1 MKKCTLPL
9 TAAGQVDMI
18 ITEMGVIEVT
28 PQGLV
33 LKEIHTE
40 FTVEQVKAAT
50 EAALIIA
57 DDLKPMAV

>member
-1 MKKCTLPL
+1 MYLAFDSCWTGRYDHYGNGSK
-9 TAAGQVDMI
+9 
-18 ITEMGVIEVT
+18 EVT

-33 LKEIHTE
+33 LKEIHPE